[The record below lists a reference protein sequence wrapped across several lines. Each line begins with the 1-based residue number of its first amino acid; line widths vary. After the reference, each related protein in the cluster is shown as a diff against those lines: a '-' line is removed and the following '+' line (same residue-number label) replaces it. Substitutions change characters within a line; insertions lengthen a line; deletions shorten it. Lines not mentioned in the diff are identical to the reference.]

1 MILIKKILSI
11 DNHLSHPEFFPL
23 QVFLMYF
30 VSTMG
35 WVVESDISFLT
46 FQVFIIYWYLLRF
59 FTNPQGN
66 EVHAAALPEKISLT
80 SSFPRE
86 PKQGAFVISG
96 VTAHLTLPFVTT
108 ATTNDLLAQSV
119 MLGLDLF
126 CSLRAHLIFFFYDG
140 LGANN
145 LKHTG

>member
-1 MILIKKILSI
+1 LISSSVLHQYPGQRGSSSCSSRENIVDIL
-11 DNHLSHPEFFPL
+11 
-23 QVFLMYF
+23 
-30 VSTMG
+30 VS
-35 WVVESDISFLT
+35 
-46 FQVFIIYWYLLRF
+46 
-59 FTNPQGN
+59 
-66 EVHAAALPEKISLT
+66 
-80 SSFPRE
+80 RE